1 MSKVVS
7 GEDRLSRMVCE
18 RNRKNYC
25 RVSEN
30 EVKPKAF
37 KPNSKGETSIF
48 VTSDL
53 PENEIW
59 ALGETHLCGE
69 NKVYGRADIT
79 ADVVFSLKEIKVN
92 YDNDPEYHAN
102 LTWPDEKEAIQ
113 DISQVLAAEAV
124 CITH

>member
-7 GEDRLSRMVCE
+7 GQDRLSRIVCE

-37 KPNSKGETSIF
+37 KPNSEGETSIF

-53 PENEIW
+53 PENDIW
-59 ALGETHLCGE
+59 GLGETHLCGE
-69 NKVYGRADIT
+69 KKVYGRADII
-79 ADVVFSLKEIKVN
+79 ADVVFRLKEIKIN
-92 YDNDPEYHAN
+92 YDSDPEYHAN

-113 DISQVLAAEAV
+113 DMAQVLAAEAV
-124 CITH
+124 CIKH